1 VLRKMS
7 FLLAATWVL
16 MLSVPSYAQDQPSLG
31 DVARQVRKDKEKNAA
46 QPKTVITDDSMPS
59 SKALSGLGDLGGS
72 QGAGDGSAMA
82 RGLAALDHAEAAL
95 NKLDPMDSTTLA
107 KAALLDNDVD
117 FPDRRSWE
125 NKLYSAKEQ
134 YVSHGRELFREM
146 RKILADAQSLQSS
159 NGGQGKLNPD
169 DPRAKELLRRI
180 QETLQ
185 DAVRTESAYQ
195 AVVVEGWDR
204 AKQAKR

>member
-1 VLRKMS
+1 MLRKMS

-180 QETLQ
+180 QEILQ

>member
-1 VLRKMS
+1 MS

>member
-1 VLRKMS
+1 MS

-180 QETLQ
+180 QEILQ

>member
-1 VLRKMS
+1 MLRKMS